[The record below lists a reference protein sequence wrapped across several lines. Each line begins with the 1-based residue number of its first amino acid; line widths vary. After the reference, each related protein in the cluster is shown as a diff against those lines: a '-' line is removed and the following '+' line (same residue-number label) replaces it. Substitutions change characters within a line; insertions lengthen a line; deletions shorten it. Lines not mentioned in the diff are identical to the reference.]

1 MENVLFRQ
9 TLRGFDRQQV
19 LEYIDNLSARMTRQ
33 ADDYTNIQK
42 ELEEQIRSLSAQLS
56 ENKDNLD
63 ISQELTAKLQAELS
77 ELKQDNFELKKQIN
91 TYRSMILERDKEL
104 SEIKVNYNRLS
115 EHKDKLESENAQW
128 KARQDE
134 IAACMVEANLRA
146 KEIINRATEQAR
158 QKKAE
163 FDANAADLMGKV
175 ADVKGEISRLEQ
187 QLEDSFAKLSRAME
201 KMDRASTVIEE
212 QVMEYRTQV
221 ETLDDFTREIRPEAV
236 LPAKSVQQKPKVIP
250 KKTLTDSVL
259 DTISK
264 LLEK

>member
-9 TLRGFDRQQV
+9 TLRGFDRRQV
-19 LEYIDNLSARMTRQ
+19 LEYIDNLSAQMSRQ
-33 ADDYTNIQK
+33 AEDYTNIQK
-42 ELEEQIRSLSAQLS
+42 GLEEEIRSLSLRLS
-56 ENKDNLD
+56 ENKDNLALTR
-63 ISQELTAKLQAELS
+63 ELSAKLQEELAEM
-77 ELKQDNFELKKQIN
+77 KQDNFELKKQIN
-91 TYRSMILERDKEL
+91 TYRSMILERDKEI
-104 SEIKVNYNRLS
+104 SEIKVNYNKLS
-115 EHKDKLESENAQW
+115 DHKDKLEEENAQW

-146 KEIINRATEQAR
+146 KEIISRAEDKAM

-187 QLEDSFAKLSRAME
+187 QLEESFSKLSQAME
-201 KMDRASTVIEE
+201 KMDRASSVIEE
-212 QVMEYRTQV
+212 QVKEYRAQV
-221 ETLDDFTREIRPEAV
+221 ETLDDFRRDVREEPVI
-236 LPAKSVQQKPKVIP
+236 LPKSTQSRPKVIA